1 MGLKQKNTLKK
12 QEKIDKNTS
21 KDKLNNYICNIKK
34 TIQEKVPIKI
44 NSKLT
49 IYVDK
54 KELESSS
61 VNDIIEKYNNN
72 IKDQR
77 SKNFKSLKINIR

>member
-21 KDKLNNYICNIKK
+21 KDKLNHYICNIKK
-34 TIQEKVPIKI
+34 TTQEKVPIKI

-61 VNDIIEKYNNN
+61 VDDIIEKYNNN

>member
-21 KDKLNNYICNIKK
+21 KDKLNHYICNIKK

-61 VNDIIEKYNNN
+61 VDDIIEKYNNN

>member
-12 QEKIDKNTS
+12 QEKIDRNSS
-21 KDKLNNYICNIKK
+21 KDKLNYYICNIKK
-34 TIQEKVPIKI
+34 TIQEKVPIRI
-44 NSKLT
+44 NFKLT

>member
-61 VNDIIEKYNNN
+61 VDDIIEKYNNN

>member
-1 MGLKQKNTLKK
+1 M
-12 QEKIDKNTS
+12 DKNSS
-21 KDKLNNYICNIKK
+21 KDKLNHYICNIEK

-44 NSKLT
+44 SSKLT
-49 IYVDK
+49 LYVNK
-54 KELESSS
+54 EELESSS
-61 VNDIIEKYNNN
+61 VEEIIEKYNNN